1 MSMRIFKFL
10 FSAPKTPIHSVRR
23 KVWLLGEEYAVKIEA
38 GTRNSAKI
46 KEGVICMTLKE
57 MTRENFE
64 AFFQS
69 WYRRTSRKI
78 LEQSIERWRVR
89 LGYMGYELPV
99 PRIKIYKMN
108 RAWGRCYYTKN
119 VITFNAHLTSMPQQC
134 VDCITL
140 HELCHLLIHTHD
152 THFYGIMTRVEPEW
166 RTWEA
171 ELKAFAKQRGLT
183 R

>member
-1 MSMRIFKFL
+1 MLTRVFKYL
-10 FSAPKTPIHSVRR
+10 FAPAPTPIHSVRR
-23 KVWLLGEEYAVKIEA
+23 KVWLLGREYAIKIEA
-38 GTRNSAKI
+38 GVRNSAKI
-46 KEGVICMTLKE
+46 KEGVIAMTLKE

-64 AFFQS
+64 AFYAS
-69 WYRRTSRKI
+69 WYRRVSRKI

-89 LGYMGYELPV
+89 LGHLGYEVDTPQ
-99 PRIKIYKMN
+99 IKIYKMN

-119 VITFNAHLTSMPQQC
+119 VITFNAHLTSMPEQC

-152 THFYGIMTRVEPEW
+152 PHFYGLMTRVEPQWREW
-166 RTWEA
+166 DA
-171 ELKAFAKQRGLT
+171 ELKAFAKERGLT